1 MKRRTFIREGVRRVG
16 GLGVG
21 SLAAGSLIA
30 GCSPT
35 ESGSSAAIVSQ
46 PTIRW
51 RLVSSFPR
59 SLDTLFGAAPDLA
72 ERVEALT
79 DGRFQIRAYPSG
91 EIVPALEVL
100 DAVGGGMAEIG
111 HSCGYYYKGKDPAL
125 CFDTAVPF
133 GLTARQHSA
142 WLLEA
147 GGLELMREIYAGF
160 GVHNLPG
167 GNTGVQMGGWFRE
180 PVKSLADLKGLKM
193 RIPGLG
199 GEVMDSLGV
208 TVQVIAGADIYPS
221 LERGTIDATEW
232 VGPYDDR
239 KLGFHR
245 IVKNYHYPGWW
256 EPGPALSFYVNRDK
270 WNALP
275 KGYQAG
281 LEAASR
287 ASALRMV
294 SIDDAKNP
302 VALKELVAEGTR
314 LVPFPEDVM
323 AAASKASA
331 ELLGDYASSSP
342 GFGKV
347 LAHWQAFR
355 EDSNAWF
362 ASAEREYLNFA
373 LPR

>member
-59 SLDTLFGAAPDLA
+59 SLDALFGAAPDLA

-275 KGYQAG
+275 KGYQAA
-281 LEAASR
+281 LEAASE
-287 ASALRMV
+287 ASVASPKLR
-294 SIDDAKNP
+294 SLPSKLRSLSRSRGRKPASG
-302 VALKELVAEGTR
+302 ARETETETTR
-314 LVPFPEDVM
+314 LV
-323 AAASKASA
+323 
-331 ELLGDYASSSP
+331 ASSS
-342 GFGKV
+342 V
-347 LAHWQAFR
+347 WV
-355 EDSNAWF
+355 S
-362 ASAEREYLNFA
+362 ASARSASSASSVSLAAFFFSRPPLVSA
-373 LPR
+373 